1 MIGKPIRAA
10 IALQAVLVLTIAAA
24 LVLTA
29 AAGSARAQTTAGTD
43 STTAAA
49 APTAPASA
57 PAATTAATPAPAAA
71 PPETEA
77 PPPGPAAPSAA
88 QAQTNPNA
96 TEAAPPPPGSQP
108 IPSPAAT
115 GPAGASATQQ
125 AAPTPK
131 KKSAGTATTH
141 VNTDAAITDNGGANA
156 ADSSATGA
164 KSSDARA
171 PGSNAAAAKGA
182 SAKGTRSAGTK
193 KGAKSTAAAAATTP
207 PVPVEGETHLPA
219 GRFGTVTV
227 YIPDGQPKSVAI
239 FLSGDGGWN
248 LGVVSMAKSL
258 VDMGAVV
265 IGVDIR
271 QYLGALGKAAEKPD
285 AKCQLIA
292 GDFEN
297 LSHQIQ
303 KEIGM
308 FVYHVPVLVG
318 YSSGATVV
326 YAVLV
331 QSPPGTF
338 AGALSL
344 GFCPDQDFSGAQ
356 VCTGAGL
363 HYTQGNKNDLIFEPA
378 KTLKQPW
385 IAFQGQK
392 DQVCA
397 PAPVDV
403 FAAETTNGQVVKLPL
418 VGHGFSVERNW
429 MPQFIEAYGSLT
441 AHVETPP
448 LRPQDISD
456 LPTQEVPAAP
466 DTHGDEM
473 ALLMTGDGG
482 WAGLDQ
488 ELAARLAAD
497 GVPTVGL
504 NSLKYF
510 WTERTPEETAKDVAR
525 IMSHYL
531 AAWNKQR
538 VLLVGYSFGADV
550 LPFVVNRLPPDLRA
564 RVATVNLL
572 GVDSNA
578 SFEIK
583 IAGWVGTDDSGP
595 PTRPELSAISGTP
608 VLCIY
613 GEGESDSICPGL
625 PKAAGEHSTVS
636 LAEVGTG
643 HHFGGEYATLAERIL
658 AYARGTHPTT

>member
-1 MIGKPIRAA
+1 MSRRPQGVGTALSALVAA
-10 IALQAVLVLTIAAA
+10 LMLVLAM
-24 LVLTA
+24 TA
-29 AAGSARAQTTAGTD
+29 N
-43 STTAAA
+43 
-49 APTAPASA
+49 
-57 PAATTAATPAPAAA
+57 AATPKKPAKPAPVD
-71 PPETEA
+71 
-77 PPPGPAAPSAA
+77 
-88 QAQTNPNA
+88 
-96 TEAAPPPPGSQP
+96 
-108 IPSPAAT
+108 
-115 GPAGASATQQ
+115 
-125 AAPTPK
+125 PT
-131 KKSAGTATTH
+131 
-141 VNTDAAITDNGGANA
+141 
-156 ADSSATGA
+156 
-164 KSSDARA
+164 
-171 PGSNAAAAKGA
+171 
-182 SAKGTRSAGTK
+182 
-193 KGAKSTAAAAATTP
+193 
-207 PVPVEGETHLPA
+207 EGETHLPA

-227 YIPDGQPKSVAI
+227 YIPEGTPKSVAI

-248 LGVVSMAKSL
+248 LGVISMAKAL
-258 VDMGAVV
+258 VDTGAVV

-271 QYLGALGKAAEKPD
+271 QYLGALGKAAQREHAP
-285 AKCQLIA
+285 CQLIA

-326 YAVLV
+326 YAALV

-344 GFCPDQDFSGAQ
+344 GFCPDQDFSGAAL
-356 VCTGAGL
+356 CPGAGL
-363 HYTQGNKNDLIFEPA
+363 HYSPGKKTDLVFEPA

-403 FAAETTNGQVVKLPL
+403 FAAQTTNGQVVKLPL

-429 MPQFIEAYGSLT
+429 MPQFLESYASIT
-441 AHVETPP
+441 AHVETLPQ
-448 LRPQDISD
+448 RPADIGD
-456 LPTQEVPAAP
+456 LPVTEVRAEG
-466 DTHGDEM
+466 TGSSDEM
-473 ALLMTGDGG
+473 ALMLTGDGG

-488 ELAARLAAD
+488 ELAAQLAAS

-510 WTERTPEETAKDVAR
+510 WTERSPAETANDVAR
-525 IMSHYL
+525 LMSHYL
-531 AAWNKQR
+531 TAWNKQR

-550 LPFVVNRLPPDLRA
+550 LPFVVNRLPPELRA
-564 RVATVNLL
+564 RVATVSLL

-578 SFEIK
+578 SFEIR
-583 IAGWVGTDDSGP
+583 IAGWVGADDSGP
-595 PTRPELSAISGTP
+595 PTKPEVAALGSVP

-625 PKAAGEHSTVS
+625 PKSPEHAKVT
-636 LAEVGTG
+636 LAEVGKG
-643 HHFGGEYATLAERIL
+643 HHFSGEYSTLAERIL
-658 AYARGTHPTT
+658 AFARTPQPAT

>member
-1 MIGKPIRAA
+1 MNGKTFRAA
-10 IALQAVLVLTIAAA
+10 VALQASVLLTVVAAVLLT
-24 LVLTA
+24 LTA
-29 AAGSARAQTTAGTD
+29 GGSAQAQTTSGNSAP
-43 STTAAA
+43 A
-49 APTAPASA
+49 APADPATPPTAEVATPASA
-57 PAATTAATPAPAAA
+57 PAASVRAASGAVTAAAAASPTPAAA

-77 PPPGPAAPSAA
+77 PPPAPAEPSA
-88 QAQTNPNA
+88 
-96 TEAAPPPPGSQP
+96 TEAPPPPAGSTPLPDTNQQP
-108 IPSPAAT
+108 HPA
-115 GPAGASATQQ
+115 
-125 AAPTPK
+125 K
-131 KKSAGTATTH
+131 KKGAAVAGT
-141 VNTDAAITDNGGANA
+141 
-156 ADSSATGA
+156 S
-164 KSSDARA
+164 
-171 PGSNAAAAKGA
+171 
-182 SAKGTRSAGTK
+182 KGTRSASAK
-193 KGAKSTAAAAATTP
+193 KGAKAAAAAAP
-207 PVPVEGETHLPA
+207 PAPIEGETHLPA

-227 YIPDGQPKSVAI
+227 YIPDGSPKSVAI

-271 QYLGALGKAAEKPD
+271 QYLGALGKAAAKPD
-285 AKCQLIA
+285 AKCQQIA

-344 GFCPDQDFSGAQ
+344 GFCPDQDFAGAA

-363 HYTQGNKNDLIFEPA
+363 HYTQGKKNDLIFEPA

-392 DQVCA
+392 DEVCA

-429 MPQFIEAYGSLT
+429 MPQFKDAYSTLT
-441 AHVETPP
+441 EHVETPP
-448 LRPQDISD
+448 ERPQDISD
-456 LPTQEVPAAP
+456 LPTQEVPA
-466 DTHGDEM
+466 TGESGGDEM

-510 WTERTPEETAKDVAR
+510 WTERTPQETAKDVAR

-531 AAWNKQR
+531 TAWNKQR

-595 PTRPELSAISGTP
+595 PTRPELSAIAGVP

-613 GEGESDSICPGL
+613 GEGESDTICPGL
-625 PKAAGEHSTVS
+625 PKTAEHTTVS

-658 AYARGTHPTT
+658 AYARGPRPTT